1 MNALISYFIES
12 LFCGALL
19 YLIFRL
25 ITIKEVSYTFQR
37 VYILLSLVAI
47 SLFPLISI
55 PVELSSPFGIDLN
68 PIVVG
73 ADASGLSSIDSA
85 FFTLK
90 MLKNIVWDIYI
101 SISAL
106 YLIFL
111 IVHLM
116 KIVTIYLDSVRV
128 GFGKYTIVSSKRVE
142 IPFSFMNNIF
152 INNSTDE
159 LDREYIIKH
168 EFSHIN
174 RNHSADILLVNFIS
188 IFLWFNPII
197 YLFKKLLVETHEFQ
211 ADRDVLKS
219 GGSLNLY
226 RNLLLNSQFGASPY
240 LSSSLN
246 KSLTLKRFKKME
258 NLEQKR
264 AGFFAVSAS
273 LLTLTLLFTFVAFN
287 KADGNTIT
295 SNDSQVAG
303 SVSQQ
308 SIELADTTK
317 YELPFMKVEVKP
329 VFMGGD
335 ENTFTR
341 WVAERLVYPP
351 EAKAS
356 TIQGR
361 VILQFLIDK
370 KGNVK
375 NVKVLRGVHK
385 LLDEE
390 AVRVVSLSPPW
401 TPGKEKGETVSV
413 VYVFPV
419 IFQLR

>member
-1 MNALISYFIES
+1 
-12 LFCGALL
+12 
-19 YLIFRL
+19 
-25 ITIKEVSYTFQR
+25 
-37 VYILLSLVAI
+37 
-47 SLFPLISI
+47 
-55 PVELSSPFGIDLN
+55 
-68 PIVVG
+68 
-73 ADASGLSSIDSA
+73 
-85 FFTLK
+85 
-90 MLKNIVWDIYI
+90 
-101 SISAL
+101 
-106 YLIFL
+106 
-111 IVHLM
+111 
-116 KIVTIYLDSVRV
+116 
-128 GFGKYTIVSSKRVE
+128 
-142 IPFSFMNNIF
+142 
-152 INNSTDE
+152 
-159 LDREYIIKH
+159 
-168 EFSHIN
+168 
-174 RNHSADILLVNFIS
+174 
-188 IFLWFNPII
+188 
-197 YLFKKLLVETHEFQ
+197 
-211 ADRDVLKS
+211 
-219 GGSLNLY
+219 
-226 RNLLLNSQFGASPY
+226 
-240 LSSSLN
+240 
-246 KSLTLKRFKKME
+246 
-258 NLEQKR
+258 
-264 AGFFAVSAS
+264 
-273 LLTLTLLFTFVAFN
+273 
-287 KADGNTIT
+287 
-295 SNDSQVAG
+295 VAG